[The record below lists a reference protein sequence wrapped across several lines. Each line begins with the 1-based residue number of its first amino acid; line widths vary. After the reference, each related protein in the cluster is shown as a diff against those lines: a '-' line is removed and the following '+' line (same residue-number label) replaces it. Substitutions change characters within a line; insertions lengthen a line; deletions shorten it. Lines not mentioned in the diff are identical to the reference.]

1 MSTSIY
7 ATASFL
13 SLSLLTAAGIKF
25 APVCPFF
32 PLLSC
37 PPSLPPSCQVA
48 DNEGL
53 EFISFINRG
62 KPQFGFLAGA
72 NSIYMNLPRT
82 ILRAAFNVD
91 AQLIDKL
98 RQTRLFDYV
107 ILPPPATQEDG
118 GVEQSEQITNS
129 WQAAMMGENNL
140 ASLFSEEE
148 NLDFDE

>member
-1 MSTSIY
+1 MLYTLVFHPSR
-7 ATASFL
+7 L
-13 SLSLLTAAGIKF
+13 
-25 APVCPFF
+25 F
-32 PLLSC
+32 PLF
-37 PPSLPPSCQVA
+37 PSLPFSHSPHQVA

-53 EFISFINRG
+53 EFVSFINRG

-107 ILPPPATQEDG
+107 ILPPPGTQEDG
-118 GVEQSEQITNS
+118 GVEQSEQLTSS